1 LPSGLA
7 SSRTPFASDSNEGST
22 TVESFNQDST
32 FRNQQTME
40 QDSVMSATDAD
51 AQNAKHSTQPGPEHL
66 GNDLVI
72 DSMETMSLR
81 MLDAFWCLTNNS
93 MTITSPDRMREVL
106 RLVANEVE
114 T

>member
-1 LPSGLA
+1 MAEP
-7 SSRTPFASDSNEGST
+7 TPDQAP
-22 TVESFNQDST
+22 V
-32 FRNQQTME
+32 
-40 QDSVMSATDAD
+40 
-51 AQNAKHSTQPGPEHL
+51 
-66 GNDLVI
+66 VI

-114 T
+114 TWAPPYSEHKICHLAVTEVAQRLRAEADQ

>member
-1 LPSGLA
+1 MAEPI
-7 SSRTPFASDSNEGST
+7 
-22 TVESFNQDST
+22 
-32 FRNQQTME
+32 
-40 QDSVMSATDAD
+40 TDQA
-51 AQNAKHSTQPGPEHL
+51 PV
-66 GNDLVI
+66 VI

-114 T
+114 TWAPPYSEHKICHLAVTEVAQRLRAEADA

>member
-1 LPSGLA
+1 
-7 SSRTPFASDSNEGST
+7 
-22 TVESFNQDST
+22 
-32 FRNQQTME
+32 
-40 QDSVMSATDAD
+40 
-51 AQNAKHSTQPGPEHL
+51 
-66 GNDLVI
+66 
-72 DSMETMSLR
+72 METMSLR

>member
-1 LPSGLA
+1 MIEP
-7 SSRTPFASDSNEGST
+7 T
-22 TVESFNQDST
+22 
-32 FRNQQTME
+32 
-40 QDSVMSATDAD
+40 
-51 AQNAKHSTQPGPEHL
+51 
-66 GNDLVI
+66 NDQAPVVI

-114 T
+114 SWAPSYAEHKICHLAVTEVAQRLRAEADQ